1 MTQAIG
7 AMMQLLLQRETAF
20 RTRPTPAAAFKLP
33 FTKYNM
39 GRDPQK
45 VRDPSISSSP
55 LPGKSGLGDAI
66 VQGSVES
73 ILDLRSIGH
82 LLALLLGVP
91 ATHKAV
97 TKQPTNVT
105 GVTIQYAQTAT
116 PTGAGTLTYVN
127 TGKTLAWKAQGD
139 ATAGATVD
147 VTAGG
152 TFTLQ
157 SGTASHAVVVT
168 VAAGALPTTDKS
180 DTDIAVSAT
189 LKAHVFPID
198 LSIRPSALFELGH
211 LDTGVYYRTLGAKI
225 NKLAYDLTAREQN
238 ITIDV
243 LAGDETENASAH
255 DAAPTAYASVRSC
268 GSGGIIS
275 NGFDASL
282 GTIVSGSMEIN
293 NNMTGYSLADGNEGY
308 GLIDQGEM
316 SIGGKIKTL
325 FDGTGAYQLART
337 STSTRM
343 RVGSTALEGADT
355 FGLYWDIP
363 NVELVEKAVPKE
375 GKSGLFV
382 EVDWLAHR
390 DTAGSLPIVT
400 LINDVAGY

>member
-1 MTQAIG
+1 MPQAIG

-66 VQGSVES
+66 VQGTVES
-73 ILDLRSIGH
+73 ILDLRSVGH

-91 ATHKAV
+91 TTGAAV

-105 GVTIQYAQTAT
+105 GVTAQYAQAAT
-116 PTGAGTLTYVN
+116 PSGNGTLSYVN

-139 ATAGATVD
+139 ATAGAAVD
-147 VTAGG
+147 VSAGG

-157 SGTASHAVVVT
+157 SGTASHALIVT
-168 VAAGALPTTDKS
+168 VNAGALPGADAS

-189 LKAHVFPID
+189 LKAHVFPIN
-198 LSIRPSALFELGH
+198 LSARPSALFELGH

-225 NKLAYDLTAREQN
+225 NKLSYDLTAREQN
-238 ITIDV
+238 ITLDV
-243 LAGDETENASAH
+243 LAGDETEYASAH
-255 DAAPTAYASVRSC
+255 DAAPTAYASARAC
-268 GSGGIIS
+268 GSGGVIS
-275 NGFDASL
+275 NGVDASL
-282 GTIVSGSMEIN
+282 GTIVSGTIEIN
-293 NNMTGYSLADGNEGY
+293 NNMTGYSLVDGREGY
-308 GLIDQGEM
+308 GLIDQGEL
-316 SIGGKIKTL
+316 SIGGKIKTI
-325 FDGTGAYQLART
+325 FDGAGAYQLARN

-343 RVGSTALEGADT
+343 RVGSTAVEGANT
-355 FGLYWDIP
+355 FALYWDIP
-363 NVELVEKAVPKE
+363 NAELVEQAVPKE

-382 EVDWLAHR
+382 ELDWLAHR
-390 DTAGSLPIVT
+390 DTAGSLPVVT
-400 LINDVAGY
+400 LINDVTGY

>member
-1 MTQAIG
+1 MPQAIG
-7 AMMQLLLQRETAF
+7 AMMQLLMQRETNF
-20 RTRPTPAAAFKLP
+20 RTQPGAAAAFKLP
-33 FTKYNM
+33 LTKYNM

-91 ATHKAV
+91 TTNKAV
-97 TKQPTNVT
+97 SKQPTNVT
-105 GVTIQYAQTAT
+105 GVTINYAETACIA
-116 PTGAGTLTYVN
+116 GNGTLAYLN
-127 TGKTLAWKAQGD
+127 AGKTLSWKAQGD
-139 ATAGATVD
+139 ATAGVVVNVA
-147 VTAGG
+147 AGG
-152 TFTLQ
+152 SFTLP
-157 SGTASHAVVVT
+157 SGTALHSINVT
-168 VAAGALPTTDKS
+168 VAASALPIADKT
-180 DTDIAVSAT
+180 DTDIAVSTT
-189 LKAHVFPID
+189 LKCHVFPIN
-198 LSIRPSALFELGH
+198 LSQRPSALFELGH
-211 LDTGVYYRTLGAKI
+211 LDTGKYYRTLGAKI

-238 ITIDV
+238 ISFDV
-243 LAGDETENASAH
+243 LAGDEVEFPTVF
-255 DAAPTAYASVRSC
+255 DAAPTSYASARSC

-275 NGFDASL
+275 NGFDASM
-282 GTIVSGSMEIN
+282 GVIVSGSIEIDN
-293 NNMTGYSLADGNEGY
+293 GMTGYSLVDGREGY
-308 GLIDQGEM
+308 GLITQGELT
-316 SIGGKIKTL
+316 IGGKIKTV
-325 FDGTGAYQLART
+325 FDGSGAYQLART
-337 STSTRM
+337 SASTRM
-343 RVGSTALEGADT
+343 RVGSTAAVGADT

-390 DTAGSLPIVT
+390 DTVGSLPLVS